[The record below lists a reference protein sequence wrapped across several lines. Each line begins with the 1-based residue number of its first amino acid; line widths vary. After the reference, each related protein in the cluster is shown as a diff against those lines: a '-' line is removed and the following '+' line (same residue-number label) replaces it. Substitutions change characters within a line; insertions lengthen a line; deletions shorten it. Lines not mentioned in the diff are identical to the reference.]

1 VKLSKALEVRRERA
15 QQLLTLDEAVNA
27 AVAALKAHGFQSPY
41 LKAFVVG
48 RINYLRFKKGKAEFD
63 ETIAK
68 LIAAAQ
74 KFDAAKV
81 KPGQITASGG
91 PPEE

>member
-1 VKLSKALEVRRERA
+1 VLA
-15 QQLLTLDEAVNA
+15 LDEAVNA
-27 AVAALKAHGFQSPY
+27 AVAALKARGFQSPY

-63 ETIAK
+63 DTMAK
-68 LIAAAQ
+68 LIAAAK
-74 KFDAAKV
+74 KFDAGKI

-91 PPEE
+91 PPED